1 MASLRS
7 RPASGR
13 PARRF
18 PALAGALALIALTAI
33 AYVPALRGGFVW
45 DDDAYVTAN
54 RALRT
59 ANGLADIWLRPGAT
73 PQYYPLTFTSFWLE
87 WRLWGTWAAGY
98 HATNVALHAAA
109 AVVLWRLFVLL
120 AVPGAWLGA
129 ALFALHPVQVE
140 SVAWITERKNVLSG
154 VFALGA
160 AFAFLRAPRA
170 YGLALVL
177 FAAALAAKTV
187 TCTLPVALAVLLWW
201 RHGRLRREDVA
212 PLVPFLGLGVVFAP
226 VTVWMERTH
235 VGAQGALW
243 DLSPAGRVLVAGRA
257 LWFYAGTLVWPARL
271 TFVYPRW
278 HVDAGDPSQYV
289 FPLAALLVLAALW
302 TARRRLGTGPLVAA
316 LVFAVTLAPA
326 LGFVDVYPM
335 RYSFVADHFQYH
347 AAIAP
352 LALAAAAITTRVADR
367 RTCDALAVAL
377 LAVLGLLTWRQG
389 WVYRDLPTLWE
400 DTLAKN
406 PGAQMAHVNLGMY
419 WYGQGRSERAVDH
432 FRAALRLDPHDAEVA
447 DDLGMA
453 LAAAGRSD
461 EALAALRDA
470 ARLDPR
476 DPKTHSNLGNV
487 LAARGMTDD
496 AIAEYGEAL
505 RLDPRYPD
513 AHNNLANVL
522 AQAGRVDDAIAHYR
536 AAVRGDPNFLEA
548 HRNLGVLL
556 AERGQFAAAV
566 AEQETALRI
575 RPDDPSAHNEAASA
589 LAALGRPRDAVV
601 HYREAL
607 RLRPE
612 WPEALGR
619 LAALLVDGDGVA
631 ARPAEAV
638 QLAERACALT
648 RNADPGLLDVLAAA
662 YAAAGRYGDAVPAA
676 RRAIDVATAAG
687 HDDVARDIERRL
699 AAYEAGRPR

>member
-1 MASLRS
+1 M
-7 RPASGR
+7 
-13 PARRF
+13 
-18 PALAGALALIALTAI
+18 
-33 AYVPALRGGFVW
+33 YVPALRGGFVW

-54 RALRT
+54 RALRSG
-59 ANGLADIWLRPGAT
+59 AGLAEIWLRPGAT

-87 WRLWGTWAAGY
+87 WRLWGAWPAGY

-109 AVVLWRLFVLL
+109 AVVLWRLLALL

-154 VFALGA
+154 VLALGA
-160 AFAFLRAPRA
+160 AFVYLRAALGSGSPLARPRA
-170 YGLALVL
+170 YALALVL

-187 TCTLPVALAVLLWW
+187 TCTLPVVLAVVVWW
-201 RHGRLRREDVA
+201 RHGRLRRDDVVA
-212 PLVPFLGLGVVFAP
+212 LVPFVGLGLAFAL
-226 VTVWMERTH
+226 VTIWMERTH
-235 VGAQGALW
+235 VGAHGALW
-243 DLSPAGRVLVAGRA
+243 DLSPLGRVLVAGRA
-257 LWFYAGTLVWPARL
+257 LCFYVRTLVWPARL

-278 HVDAGDPSQYV
+278 HVDAGEPWQYA
-289 FPLAALLVLAALW
+289 FPLAALAALAASW
-302 TARRRLGTGPLVAA
+302 AARRRHGAGPLVAA
-316 LVFAVTLAPA
+316 VVFAVTLAPA

-352 LALAAAAITTRVADR
+352 LALAAAAIATRIVDR
-367 RTCDALAVAL
+367 RARDVLAVAIL
-377 LAVLGLLTWRQG
+377 GVLAVLTWRQG
-389 WVYRDLPTLWE
+389 GIYRDLPTLWE

-419 WYGQGRSERAVDH
+419 WYGQGRPERAVDH
-432 FRAALRLDPHDAEVA
+432 FRAALRLDPQDAEVA

-453 LAAAGRSD
+453 LATAGRSD

-476 DPKTHSNLGNV
+476 DPKPHNNLGNV
-487 LAARGMTDD
+487 LAGRGMTEE
-496 AIAEYGEAL
+496 AIAEYDEAL

-522 AQAGRVDDAIAHYR
+522 AQAGRLGDAIAHYR
-536 AAVRGDPNFLEA
+536 EAVRGDPDFLEA

-556 AERGQFAAAV
+556 AARGHV
-566 AEQETALRI
+566 ADALAEDEAALRV
-575 RPDDPSAHNEAASA
+575 RPDDPEAHYEAANA
-589 LAALGRPRDAVV
+589 LVALGRPGDAVLHYRDA
-601 HYREAL
+601 L
-607 RLRPE
+607 RARPD

-619 LAALLVDGDGVA
+619 LAWLLASGDGVA

-638 QLAERACALT
+638 QLAERACTLT
-648 RNADPGLLDVLAAA
+648 RNADAVLLDVLAAA

-676 RRAIDVATAAG
+676 RRAIDVATADG
-687 HDDVARDIERRL
+687 HADVARDIERRL